1 MIAVRANPLAST
13 VWDIRRGAS
22 TSFQASFDLLNE
34 EEKSRI
40 LNDIEF
46 LSARTETN
54 VEVQIDGIESS
65 PEN

>member
-22 TSFQASFDLLNE
+22 TSFQASFDLLKDD
-34 EEKSRI
+34 EKVRI

-46 LSARTETN
+46 LSTRSLNADFECDETGSTS
-54 VEVQIDGIESS
+54 QK
-65 PEN
+65 